1 MAKKKAKSLT
11 RSLAMKKSWAE
22 RRASPMREQARKRAQ
37 KKPAGEP
44 RFWILWAPTS
54 TKPPTI
60 KFGTMEK
67 VREVADIMVQK
78 YRTRF
83 YVMESVEVHQ
93 LSKPETIPCNAK
105 PLEVR
110 EYQEKTKEER
120 PQRAPYSLWMIPA
133 PGSMQG
139 QTWDQ
144 IQDDELCRMWYRGC
158 RDLDRLSEHMGR
170 SALAIEYRL
179 EALGLRPRCD

>member
-1 MAKKKAKSLT
+1 MAKKKVKSLT

-22 RRASPMREQARKRAQ
+22 RRASPMREQARKRVQ
-37 KKPAGEP
+37 KKPVGEP

-93 LSKPETIPCNAK
+93 LSKPETVPCNAK
-105 PLEVR
+105 PSVILEP
-110 EYQEKTKEER
+110 EEKPKQT
-120 PQRAPYSLWMIPA
+120 PFLWMIPA

-139 QTWDQ
+139 QPWNQ
-144 IQDDELCRMWYRGC
+144 VQDDELCRMWYTGNRN
-158 RDLDRLSEHMGR
+158 LTLLASHMGR
-170 SALAIEYRL
+170 SELAIEYRL
-179 EALGLRPRCD
+179 EALGLRPRRD